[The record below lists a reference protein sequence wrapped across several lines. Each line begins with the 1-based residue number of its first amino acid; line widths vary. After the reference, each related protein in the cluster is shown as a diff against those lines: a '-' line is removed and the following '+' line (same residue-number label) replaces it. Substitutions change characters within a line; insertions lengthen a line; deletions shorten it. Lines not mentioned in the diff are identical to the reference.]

1 MHPKKLEILRQ
12 DPLFFKLEF
21 SLNAQPDNQ
30 IMNRLYWRSLEVHAL
45 TLAENDSIFSQ

>member
-1 MHPKKLEILRQ
+1 MKYLDKIPY
-12 DPLFFKLEF
+12 FKLEF
-21 SLNAQPDNQ
+21 SLNAQPDIQ

>member
-1 MHPKKLEILRQ
+1 MHPKKYEILRQ

-21 SLNAQPDNQ
+21 SWNAQPDIP

-45 TLAENDSIFSQ
+45 TLAENDPIFSQ